1 MSQNRIIETMG
12 SIAKVEKLETLSSN
26 ILENTLV
33 LDEIEPFPGYHGANL
48 PTGYNPHTVY
58 IILKKK
64 LSTVRIMRLTQDIRK
79 YFKHDFDGT
88 AASVC
93 INNDVFDCIR
103 VRNLENYSYIPE
115 LQKNY
120 LHEGVKFMKKREIK
134 GDGIIEIRKH
144 FELEELEPGIF
155 KDLEDSHMHYIE
167 ISRHLNWPMFL
178 EITTSIKHNIDNLHF
193 DAALGAI
200 YLKEIIDMV
209 RIFTKDLS
217 LDELRTIKNMYSE
230 ELKKY

>member
-1 MSQNRIIETMG
+1 MG

-33 LDEIEPFPGYHGANL
+33 LDEVEPFPGYHGTGL

-58 IILKKK
+58 IILKKN
-64 LSTVRIMRLTQDIRK
+64 LSTVKIMRLTQDIRK

-103 VRNLENYSYIPE
+103 VRKLENYSYIPE

-134 GDGIIEIRKH
+134 GEGIIEIRKQ

-155 KDLEDSHMHYIE
+155 KDLEDSHMHYFQ

-193 DAALGAI
+193 DAALGVI
-200 YLKEIIDMV
+200 YLKEIIDVV